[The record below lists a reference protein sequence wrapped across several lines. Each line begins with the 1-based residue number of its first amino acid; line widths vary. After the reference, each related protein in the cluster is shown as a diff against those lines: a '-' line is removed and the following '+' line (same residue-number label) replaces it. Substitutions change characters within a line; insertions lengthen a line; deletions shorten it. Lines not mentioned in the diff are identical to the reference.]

1 MEQNLMPAT
10 SGEAQLLVTHF
21 VVQEIADI
29 LSAGEP
35 ELVKTSGHSYWHVPI
50 ILSYITLG
58 YLGVVG
64 YIDVDAHT
72 GSLVASEELVQWLQL
87 EAFRLFQSLL
97 AH

>member
-1 MEQNLMPAT
+1 MEHVQKPAT

-35 ELVKTSGHSYWHVPI
+35 ELVKTSGRSYWHVPV

-87 EAFRLFQSLL
+87 ESFRLFQSLL
-97 AH
+97 IH